1 MNSSYLLPE
10 ELLEEG
16 ESVQISSTSLEDILS
31 STAVAVT
38 ISQEALPF

>member
-10 ELLEEG
+10 ELLEDG
-16 ESVQISSTSLEDILS
+16 ESVQISSTSLEEILS

-38 ISQEALPF
+38 ISPESL